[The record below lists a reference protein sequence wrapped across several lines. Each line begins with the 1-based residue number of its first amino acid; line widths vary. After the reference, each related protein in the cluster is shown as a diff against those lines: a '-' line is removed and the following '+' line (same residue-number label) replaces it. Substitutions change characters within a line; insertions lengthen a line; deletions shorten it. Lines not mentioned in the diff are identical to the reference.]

1 MCFGQEVICNN
12 THIRADNKASMYKTW
27 YDLGIAKIIDIYD
40 YNEKACCY
48 FGNLRAMYNIQSQD
62 FLKCLKFDTMYSK
75 QLESK
80 SQT

>member
-1 MCFGQEVICNN
+1 MVLNGYRIICVSF
-12 THIRADNKASMYKTW
+12 AVKYMYKTW

-62 FLKCLKFDTMYSK
+62 FLKYLKFNTMYSK